1 VTGRATLVGADPVP
15 VPSAFAP
22 YLPPALAELSVPAYV
37 VDRGGTIRWLNRAAQ
52 QIVGDK
58 VGDAFVEVVDMDGGQ
73 ARKVFDTHVSLASGG
88 DTTTT
93 LVAPDGRRT
102 RVDISSVPLG
112 RHHHVLGMFGLAIPT
127 SRRASTGA
135 PTPLTRRQQE
145 ILELLADGVST
156 AEMAKGLFLSEQTV
170 RNHVREILQRLGVK
184 SRLAAVA
191 VARRD
196 GLV

>member
-1 VTGRATLVGADPVP
+1 
-15 VPSAFAP
+15 
-22 YLPPALAELSVPAYV
+22 VPAYV
-37 VDRGGTIRWLNRAAQ
+37 VDRGGTIRWLNRAAE

-58 VGDAFVEVVDMDGGQ
+58 VGDAFVDVVEMDSDR
-73 ARKVFDTHVSLASGG
+73 ARKIFDAHVGLADGG

-112 RHHHVLGMFGLAIPT
+112 RSHHVLGMFGLAVPT
-127 SRRASTGA
+127 SRRVPTGA
-135 PTPLTRRQQE
+135 RTPLTRRQQE
-145 ILELLADGVST
+145 ILGLLADGVST
-156 AEMAKGLFLSEQTV
+156 AEIAKGLFLSEQTV